1 MPEDLNAL
9 LNTYLDGRLEDAQ
22 RAKLLLRLKSPAVA
36 RRLERLRG
44 LRSGLRAA
52 MPEPS
57 PEQSRRMWAAI
68 ASKLPA
74 AAKAVSE
81 APPSFDPRSAPE
93 PWYSFF
99 TRPWVPTAGGLG
111 LAGAL
116 ALAWVFLLNPR
127 PSTRIAEVSPA
138 AASSSEAASRAGLAQ
153 AGAENIGPVVGE
165 ASEAPARPG
174 LSGGAAPVLASAR
187 KQAEGASMAPRE
199 RSAPV
204 AAPVLADLS
213 AANTETAPAGV
224 TEVERALADNQV
236 NDLIDQFL
244 TVQKQAPAA
253 IVAGM
258 APSEEAQPAGSG
270 MGGANTV
277 DYQSPAVPVAQEDA
291 GASGAPG
298 PAQGGEDAHGFWNW
312 NPAAQALNQ
321 RDWPQAR
328 VELRAALG
336 GAGEASE
343 RAFAGSALSLL
354 SAPGGPLEGSQAVLG
369 PVGDLRVLSA
379 GTWQLLVGSRL
390 ARFGGGVSVRLPG
403 LREDGDSFLLDL
415 TFDRGE
421 FAPGAHFVRV
431 SGEAPVRVFDAAKQ
445 AVSSNDFYA
454 PAGADYDIAKHEL
467 RLR

>member
-9 LNTYLDGRLEDAQ
+9 LNAYLDGRLGDAQ
-22 RAKLLLRLKSPAVA
+22 RAKLLLRLKAPAVA
-36 RRLERLRG
+36 RRLERLRS
-44 LRSGLRAA
+44 LRLDLRAA

-68 ASKLPA
+68 SSKLPA
-74 AAKAVSE
+74 AAKALAE
-81 APPSFDPRSAPE
+81 APLPLDPPPARE

-99 TRPWVPTAGGLG
+99 TRPWMPAAGGLG

-127 PSTRIAEVSPA
+127 SSAPIAGVSPA
-138 AASSSEAASRAGLAQ
+138 APPVPQAASPALAQ
-153 AGAENIGPVVGE
+153 SGPKIMGPGGGQ
-165 ASEAPARPG
+165 ASEAQARPG
-174 LSGGAAPVLASAR
+174 PASAAPVLAAAR
-187 KQAEGASMAPRE
+187 KQAEAVQPARE
-199 RSAPV
+199 LPAPV
-204 AAPVLADLS
+204 AAPALAALS
-213 AANTETAPAGV
+213 SANTESSPAGV

-253 IVAGM
+253 VVAGM
-258 APSEEAQPAGSG
+258 PPAEAQPSGLG
-270 MGGANTV
+270 MGGAESV
-277 DYQSPAVPVAQEDA
+277 DYQSPAVPVAQEDL

-298 PAQGGEDAHGFWNW
+298 PVQGGEDAHGFWNW

-321 RDWPQAR
+321 RDWAQAR
-328 VELRAALG
+328 VELRAALD

-343 RAFAGSALSLL
+343 RAFAGSALNLL
-354 SAPGGPLEGSQAVLG
+354 SAPGGPLEGSQPLLS

-445 AVSSNDFYA
+445 PVSSNDFYA
-454 PAGADYDIAKHEL
+454 PAGADYDIADQVL